1 MRRAPAVRAAAG
13 AAAVH
18 EARASRPRVGGVC
31 WGGGQMSSRVAVLSG
46 LESYM
51 AGREERAGQIGTHVL
66 TRVPD
71 YSATD
76 IRLDPAEEAVLG
88 LGRCVRAREL
98 PETAVEA
105 AQSLGFRSPKQLPPL
120 ETTKE
125 DLRAAPVETRARPT
139 WLDAVQLHSL
149 ATPAINGALA
159 PLPGNDELVMD
170 QLAPPRSPSP
180 SKRPGRG
187 SLSPGAEAPPFAA
200 FSPSGG
206 DISAI
211 SCRYLGGFGETNGFD
226 SPAKFPRRRGQGS
239 ETTAAS
245 GAVQRR
251 VAAAGDSKQVHGYR
265 RQKSYHERMAE
276 QRRRYMTKEYA
287 RIRAA
292 KEAQE
297 AEERRR
303 LQERQQE
310 EERVKQEWDRRRE
323 EALRRREEQE
333 AAEQAQV
340 KHKAAVSL
348 QAGARAMLTRRQHQE
363 RLNYPVT
370 LLALHGGPGSGKT
383 TVCEHL
389 VQLADQMASAG
400 SIAFKHLSSGRML
413 RRAVE
418 NKSHPEW
425 LAIMTCMDDGNAV
438 PDQIVI
444 EVVMAELKRFRFQ
457 SAGEVQ
463 QPVCLLDNFPS
474 NLTQLKLLQQ
484 QVGALSAVFVLE
496 VEEKTML
503 SRVMHRASQSTP
515 TQPTPGFQGTP
526 TRPRRDD
533 KEEIAHATIARY
545 NERVKPL
552 LATYERQ
559 LQLPPEKEQAPLIG
573 AVVRVDAERA
583 VEEICNQI
591 AEHVVQALK
600 PKPRED

>member
-1 MRRAPAVRAAAG
+1 
-13 AAAVH
+13 
-18 EARASRPRVGGVC
+18 
-31 WGGGQMSSRVAVLSG
+31 MSSRVAVLSG

-66 TRVPD
+66 SRVPD

-76 IRLDPAEEAVLG
+76 IRLDPAEEAVMG

-105 AQSLGFRSPKQLPPL
+105 AQTLRVHEGSPGIARRGSPKQLPPL
-120 ETTKE
+120 EVSKE
-125 DLRAAPVETRARPT
+125 DLRATPVETRARPT

-149 ATPAINGALA
+149 ANPAINGALA
-159 PLPGNDELVMD
+159 PLPADDELERD

-180 SKRPGRG
+180 SKRPTGG
-187 SLSPGAEAPPFAA
+187 SLPPDAEAPPFAA

-226 SPAKFPRRRGQGS
+226 SPAKFPRRQSQQGS
-239 ETTAAS
+239 S
-245 GAVQRR
+245 GSVQRR
-251 VAAAGDSKQVHGYR
+251 AGDSKQVHGYR
-265 RQKSYHERMAE
+265 RQKTYHERMAE
-276 QRRRYMTKEYA
+276 QRRRYMTEEYA
-287 RIRAA
+287 RIRTA
-292 KEAQE
+292 KEARE
-297 AEERRR
+297 AEERQR
-303 LQERQQE
+303 LQELQE
-310 EERVKQEWDRRRE
+310 EEQRAKREWERRRE
-323 EALRRREEQE
+323 QALRRREEQE

-340 KHKAAVSL
+340 ENEAAVSL
-348 QAGARAMLTRRQHQE
+348 QAGTRAMLTRRQHKE

-370 LLALHGGPGSGKT
+370 LLALLGGPGSGKT

-389 VQLADQMASAG
+389 VQLAGQMGSAG
-400 SIAFKHLSSGRML
+400 STIAFKHLSSGRML

-425 LAIMTCMDDGNAV
+425 LVIMTCMDDGNTV

-457 SAGEVQ
+457 SAGTVE

-474 NLTQLKLLQQ
+474 NVTQLELLQR

-496 VEEKTML
+496 VDEGTML
-503 SRVMHRASQSTP
+503 NRVMYRASRSTP
-515 TQPTPGFQGTP
+515 THTTPGGPQGTP

-533 KEEIAHATIARY
+533 KEETAHATIARY

-552 LATYERQ
+552 LTDYESQ
-559 LQLPPEKEQAPLIG
+559 LQQPPEEGKAPSIG
-573 AVVRVDAERA
+573 AVVRIDAERA

-591 AEHVVQALK
+591 AEHLVQALK
-600 PKPRED
+600 AN